1 MTENNDSDWRPAV
14 WPDDWGMRA
23 RPAGSI
29 HYLGFLV
36 GYNPIHAPHCWLLR
50 SFFYAAE
57 DEPGQF
63 FNCEVNTKL
72 PRLVM
77 PGGV

>member
-1 MTENNDSDWRPAV
+1 MTENNDTDWRPAV

-36 GYNPIHAPHCWLLR
+36 GYYPIDTHCWLLR
-50 SFFYAAE
+50 SFYDVDE
-57 DEPGQF
+57 DKPRQF

-72 PRLVM
+72 SRLVM
-77 PGGV
+77 P

>member
-1 MTENNDSDWRPAV
+1 MTEKNDSDWRPAV

-29 HYLGFLV
+29 HYLFGFLV
-36 GYNPIHAPHCWLLR
+36 GYDPIDLHCWLLR
-50 SFFYAAE
+50 SCLYAA
-57 DEPGQF
+57 DDIPGQYM
-63 FNCEVNTKL
+63 NCEVNTKL

-77 PGGV
+77 P

>member
-1 MTENNDSDWRPAV
+1 MTEKNDSDWRPAV

-29 HYLGFLV
+29 YHLGFLV
-36 GYNPIHAPHCWLLR
+36 GYDPIDLHCWLLR
-50 SFFYAAE
+50 GCRDAA
-57 DEPGQF
+57 DDIPGQYM
-63 FNCEVNTKL
+63 NCEVNTKL

-77 PGGV
+77 PGGG

>member
-1 MTENNDSDWRPAV
+1 MTENNDTDWRPAV

-36 GYNPIHAPHCWLLR
+36 GYDPIDLHCWLLWGCLD
-50 SFFYAAE
+50 AA
-57 DEPGQF
+57 DDIPGQYM
-63 FNCEVNTKL
+63 NCEVNTKL

-77 PGGV
+77 P